1 MFFCICIFQALRCG
15 EYPGLYFDAVN
26 PDYLAVQFL
35 YPQIEN
41 PRWTLPHTGLS
52 WLAQLYHGTMI
63 VWLQSLVIGV
73 VGEASILTFRIT
85 NAIYVMGICWCVY
98 LIARV
103 GGCMVERRR
112 RRDE

>member
-1 MFFCICIFQALRCG
+1 M
-15 EYPGLYFDAVN
+15 N

-112 RRDE
+112 RSDE